1 MRAFGTLDVSVHCLD
16 DDDDDGNGDGDGDGK
31 YDCDDD
37 HFPEK

>member
-1 MRAFGTLDVSVHCLD
+1 MRAFGTLDVPVHCLD

-37 HFPEK
+37 HFPER